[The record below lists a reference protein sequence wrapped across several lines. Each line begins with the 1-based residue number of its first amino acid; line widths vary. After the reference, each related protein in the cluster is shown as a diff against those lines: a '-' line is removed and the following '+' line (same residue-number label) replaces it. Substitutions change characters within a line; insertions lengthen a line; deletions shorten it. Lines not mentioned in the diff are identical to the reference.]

1 MDEEGQPI
9 SRGKKKRTV
18 VHTDKALQEAQDV
31 FGVDF
36 DFTEFEEYGSDY
48 EDEEEEEVRMILY
61 TWSCDGGVGSMQ
73 SSMVPYLVI
82 IGLEDLNMYSIMT
95 WFEHSFYSLPR
106 MGV

>member
-36 DFTEFEEYGSDY
+36 DFNEFDEFGSEY
-48 EDEEEEEVRMILY
+48 EDEEEEEVRNARSFPSLY
-61 TWSCDGGVGSMQ
+61 MH
-73 SSMVPYLVI
+73 
-82 IGLEDLNMYSIMT
+82 LNV
-95 WFEHSFYSLPR
+95 W
-106 MGV
+106 

>member
-36 DFTEFEEYGSDY
+36 DFAEFDDYNSGDEE
-48 EDEEEEEVRMILY
+48 EDEEVKYWDIK
-61 TWSCDGGVGSMQ
+61 
-73 SSMVPYLVI
+73 
-82 IGLEDLNMYSIMT
+82 
-95 WFEHSFYSLPR
+95 SLDPK
-106 MGV
+106 

>member
-36 DFTEFEEYGSDY
+36 DFAEFDDYNSGDEE
-48 EDEEEEEVRMILY
+48 EDEEVNYWDIKSLDLKY
-61 TWSCDGGVGSMQ
+61 KSGCTVFLNG
-73 SSMVPYLVI
+73 YL
-82 IGLEDLNMYSIMT
+82 
-95 WFEHSFYSLPR
+95 
-106 MGV
+106 